1 MIVVD
6 THIVIGI
13 DDRSVTVQCPFNNV
27 GPWQV
32 PVEEIGIC
40 VIGEVLSTESG
51 GWDILREEE
60 LNQLNEDGWKML
72 NGFLETHNMKFSDL
86 IFG

>member
-32 PVEEIGIC
+32 PVEENHIA
-40 VIGEVLSTESG
+40 
-51 GWDILREEE
+51 
-60 LNQLNEDGWKML
+60 NML
-72 NGFLETHNMKFSDL
+72 HMY
-86 IFG
+86 

>member
-6 THIVIGI
+6 TYIVTGI
-13 DDRSVTVQCPFNNV
+13 DDSSVTVQCPFNNV

-40 VIGEVLSTESG
+40 GIGEVLSTESG

-72 NGFLETHNMKFSDL
+72 NAFLEIHNMKFSDL